1 MHLLGICLCDN
12 IFVRPA
18 FLIIRSKVRGQSTLP
33 TLNILMAKITS
44 QKPPTG
50 SHEPLVS
57 GSFTSPQFPLCHTH
71 FQADSLQVVTK
82 VSTLATQSQPMDRSP
97 FWQSHIRLGSCT
109 WTGAKPLTTG
119 PGSPALGTDTQAC
132 MHAHMHRHTLIHTG
146 SKYDCTGRISPGRE
160 EFRLRGLELLSLS
173 ISCDPRKL

>member
-1 MHLLGICLCDN
+1 M
-12 IFVRPA
+12 V
-18 FLIIRSKVRGQSTLP
+18 
-33 TLNILMAKITS
+33 KITS
-44 QKPPTG
+44 QKLPTG
-50 SHEPLVS
+50 SHEPFVS
-57 GSFTSPQFPLCHTH
+57 DSFTSPRLPLCHTH

-97 FWQSHIRLGSCT
+97 FGQSHIRLGSRT
-109 WTGAKPLTTG
+109 QTGTKPLTTR

-132 MHAHMHRHTLIHTG
+132 THANMHRHTLIHTG

-160 EFRLRGLELLSLS
+160 EFRRRGLEPLSLS